1 MYEVQKYI
9 AKSIQDAIKALTPE
23 QSKEVLQRFHDASYG
38 HSEVDDATLALIGVL
53 PHKEKFFKGVKGWN
67 SFCFK
72 VCKAINGVGA
82 EECRLAGTG
91 FRSQF
96 YGRQVIENI
105 RRLRGELVEMAI

>member
-9 AKSIQDAIKALTPE
+9 AKSVQDAIKALTHE
-23 QSKEVLQRFHDASYG
+23 QVNEVIKRFHDASYARA
-38 HSEVDDATLALIGVL
+38 EIDDGILALIGIL
-53 PHKEKFFKGVKGWN
+53 PHKEKFHKQVRGWN

-72 VCKAINGVGA
+72 LCKAINGVGA
-82 EECRLAGTG
+82 EECHLHGDG